1 MACCKLGLLRQGT
14 WQLVHLVFKVHH
26 FRHCHDQLV
35 ILLGRHRLE
44 QVLQLVFVGRSS
56 VRKGERIAVILTCF
70 LLLSHAQT
78 VYLLVVLRGAALGT
92 LVTALILRHAGEL
105 CFEIV
110 QFILRKGQI
119 MLFIILSRRNVVESD
134 TLILVKILAVVMQLG
149 LLNGGLDLL
158 VEPVLD
164 FGQDS
169 ELLLLL
175 PFLDWCHSSVMTQ
188 TGGCS
193 LLPVH
198 LCCCCCILLLHDHA
212 V

>member
-1 MACCKLGLLRQGT
+1 MGLLRQGT
-14 WQLVHLVFKVHH
+14 WQLVHLVFEVHH

-56 VRKGERIAVILTCF
+56 VRKGERIAVVLACF

-105 CFEIV
+105 CFETV

-119 MLFIILSRRNVVESD
+119 MLFVILCRRNVVESD

-149 LLNGGLDLL
+149 LFDGSLDLL
-158 VEPVLD
+158 VKPVLD

-175 PFLDWCHSSVMTQ
+175 PFLDRCRFSIVTQ
-188 TGGCS
+188 TGGRS
-193 LLPVH
+193 LVPVH
-198 LCCCCCILLLHDHA
+198 LCRGCCILLLHDDA